1 MLFIVYFTILLISEL
16 TYFRIAE
23 RYSIIDK
30 PNHRS
35 SHSAITIRGGGVIFP
50 LAILLYASSSGFPY
64 IWFTC
69 GLLIISLVSFWDDLS
84 HIPNTI
90 RILVHLV
97 AASLLFY
104 QVDLFM
110 FGLWVTVL
118 CYILVTGALNA
129 YNFMDG
135 INGITGLYSLTAI
148 ATLMLVNNQYNFTD
162 QRMLVIILLAL
173 LVFLFF
179 NFRKKAKCFAG
190 DVGSVS
196 MAFIVIF
203 AIALLISQTQQW
215 LYIMFLSVY
224 GADSALTII
233 HRLLKRE
240 NIFQAH
246 RSHVYQL
253 LSNEAGK
260 SHLLVS
266 FAYALLQLGINFI
279 IMRAVTYTLFAQIA
293 TAIVIFAALS
303 LTYQAIRNR
312 IFMLHTPGTKSH
324 N

>member
-16 TYFRIAE
+16 IYFRIAE
-23 RYSIIDK
+23 KYSIIDK

-35 SHSAITIRGGGVIFP
+35 SHSTITIRGGGIIFP
-50 LAILLYASSSGFPY
+50 LAILLYALSSGFPY
-64 IWFTC
+64 TWFIS

-90 RILVHLV
+90 RILIHLV

-104 QVDLFM
+104 QADLFM
-110 FGLWVTVL
+110 FGFWISVS
-118 CYILVTGALNA
+118 CYIGVIGAINA

-135 INGITGLYSLTAI
+135 INGITGLYSLTSI
-148 ATLMLVNNQYNFTD
+148 ITLILINDQIGFID
-162 QRMLVIILLAL
+162 QRMLIIILLAL

-196 MAFIVIF
+196 IAFIVIF
-203 AIALLISQTQQW
+203 ALALLISQTQQW
-215 LYIMFLSVY
+215 LYVMFLAVY

-233 HRLLKRE
+233 HRLLKKE
-240 NIFQAH
+240 NIFKAH

-266 FAYALLQLGINFI
+266 FAYALLQLIINFI

-293 TAIVIFAALS
+293 TAIVIFAALCI
-303 LTYQAIRNR
+303 TYQVIRNR